1 MKPESAGGV
10 VFDRAGRVA
19 LVRQRDRRARLRW
32 TLPKG
37 RLERGESPDEAAIRE
52 VYEETGIVTRLLGAI
67 GVYDTKRRRTH
78 YFRMLAW
85 RDHGRF
91 DDETEEVRFV
101 KPERALRLLRSRRD
115 RTVLGWATARWDR
128 ASARAQLVR
137 A

>member
-10 VFDRAGRVA
+10 VFDASGRVA
-19 LVRQRDRRARLRW
+19 LVRQRDRHSRLRW

-37 RLERGESPDEAAIRE
+37 RLDRGESPDEAALRE
-52 VYEETGIVTRLLGAI
+52 VYEETGVVARLLGAI
-67 GVYDTKRRRTH
+67 GVYVTKRRRTH

-101 KPERALRLLRSRRD
+101 TPERAFRLLRSERD
-115 RTVLGWATARWDR
+115 RTVLEWATARSR
-128 ASARAQLVR
+128 CGARLQLVR

>member
-10 VFDRAGRVA
+10 VFDAMGRVA
-19 LVRQRDRRARLRW
+19 IVRQRDRRARLRW

-37 RLERGESPDEAAIRE
+37 RLDRGESPDEAALRE
-52 VYEETGIVTRLLGAI
+52 VYEETGVVARLLGAI
-67 GVYDTKRRRTH
+67 GVYVTKRRRTH

-101 KPERALRLLRSRRD
+101 KPARAFRLLRSERD
-115 RTVLGWATARWDR
+115 RTVLDWATARSR
-128 ASARAQLVR
+128 SGARLQLVR